1 MAQIYDIVVTVVSQ
15 TGECSHGHK
24 VGDSWRIGGTTPAGL
39 CLSALDTMLTNV
51 RTMQFGGEFP
61 WESDP
66 ERTTVSCPDSANPV
80 VFELR
85 RVKR

>member
-1 MAQIYDIVVTVVSQ
+1 MAQAYDIVVTVISQ
-15 TGECSHGHK
+15 KGKCTHGHK
-24 VGDSWRIGGTTPAGL
+24 VGDSWRISGTTPADL
-39 CLSALDTMLTNV
+39 CLSAMDTMMTNV
-51 RTMQFGGEFP
+51 RTMQFGGVFP

-66 ERTTVSCPDSANPV
+66 ERCTVACADSQNPV